1 MKQRE
6 FGAIEV
12 LSMKIKIKLSLTADD
27 WQLYN
32 IPGRN
37 LAARRINRAIEKK
50 FAKGEIGSCYSVLD
64 QYSEWGASDT
74 EGLDTLYRIKD
85 AVGFDS
91 DKCFA

>member
-12 LSMKIKIKLSLTADD
+12 LSMKVKIKLSLTADD

-37 LAARRINRAIEKK
+37 LAARRINRAIEK
-50 FAKGEIGSCYSVLD
+50 
-64 QYSEWGASDT
+64 
-74 EGLDTLYRIKD
+74 
-85 AVGFDS
+85 
-91 DKCFA
+91 